1 MCDIYINVTCITILE
16 KKRGDELSWIV
27 NFLFFFD
34 PSRYKSEIETGKLV
48 YICFNTRA
56 TTKLITQ
63 NIFKIVKGI
72 KMLH

>member
-1 MCDIYINVTCITILE
+1 MIYTNVTCITIPE
-16 KKRGDELSWIV
+16 KKRGDELSWTV
-27 NFLFFFD
+27 SFLFFFD
-34 PSRYKSEIETGKLV
+34 PSQYKPKIETDKLI

-63 NIFKIVKGI
+63 TVFKIVKGI

>member
-1 MCDIYINVTCITILE
+1 MYNNTR
-16 KKRGDELSWIV
+16 KKRGDELSYTV
-27 NFLFFFD
+27 NFIFFFD
-34 PSRYKSEIETGKLV
+34 PSQYKSEIEIDKLI

-56 TTKLITQ
+56 Q